1 MEAQTNNLFDN
12 FEDLEQ
18 AYLNDHISLDMYIN
32 EYNRLI
38 KIESE
43 RMKKAD
49 PLRIKRGV
57 HGVESIR

>member
-32 EYNRLI
+32 EYNKLT
-38 KIESE
+38 KTET
-43 RMKKAD
+43 
-49 PLRIKRGV
+49 
-57 HGVESIR
+57 VEEGCLWDGDNTTEKTY